1 MLARPYGL
9 DIFRQGPGTFVLKV
23 CLHGRRCV
31 RKAFYGNIRL
41 RNLSWKKEKPT
52 CTSDQQSWPGMWLWL
67 FGNGGLVYIENHKFI
82 DFCLSTV
89 KQLYSDHRDSCGEIY
104 WIYIQHFINK
114 HINRW
119 DRSSQVYQR
128 GWVWFRE
135 PCNQIP
141 GLEDIFC
148 VWWDP
153 PWLRCFKWQ
162 LFRWSFT
169 GSSTFLHGESYTC
182 CKRKLKILSKH
193 TLRFVTVRVEG
204 RNFSTAQ
211 ELTKTAVLEYWF

>member
-1 MLARPYGL
+1 MQIVLARPYGL

-67 FGNGGLVYIENHKFI
+67 FGNGGLVYIKNHKFI

-89 KQLYSDHRDSCGEIY
+89 KQLYSIHRDSCGKIY

-114 HINRW
+114 RINRW
-119 DRSSQVYQR
+119 DRSSQVYRR

-135 PCNQIP
+135 LCNQIP

-153 PWLRCFKWQ
+153 PDSGALNDNY
-162 LFRWSFT
+162 L
-169 GSSTFLHGESYTC
+169 GEVLQGHQHSYME
-182 CKRKLKILSKH
+182 KVIPVVK
-193 TLRFVTVRVEG
+193 G
-204 RNFSTAQ
+204 N
-211 ELTKTAVLEYWF
+211 W

>member
-1 MLARPYGL
+1 MFTETA
-9 DIFRQGPGTFVLKV
+9 V
-23 CLHGRRCV
+23 
-31 RKAFYGNIRL
+31 
-41 RNLSWKKEKPT
+41 EK
-52 CTSDQQSWPGMWLWL
+52 
-67 FGNGGLVYIENHKFI
+67 
-82 DFCLSTV
+82 
-89 KQLYSDHRDSCGEIY
+89 IY

-114 HINRW
+114 RINRW
-119 DRSSQVYQR
+119 DRSSQVYRR

-135 PCNQIP
+135 LCNQIP